1 MPACQMRTILR
12 SIPTLCPVPPSSEI
26 KVSLE
31 SETKRNSS
39 QKSSKVVQ
47 RKKIAALA
55 EAIILQSME
64 DLWSKTQKNKSLD
77 FFTNEGFHIC
87 AEMAGM
93 KVMDRIRL
101 LGLLRRLD
109 GRTFDS
115 RHSKK
120 VRSMIKKKIDE
131 SNLV

>member
-1 MPACQMRTILR
+1 MPTCQMRTILR
-12 SIPTLCPVPPSSEI
+12 SIPTLCPVPSSEI

-31 SETKRNSS
+31 SENKRNSS
-39 QKSSKVVQ
+39 QKSSKIVQ

-101 LGLLRRLD
+101 LSLLRRLD

-120 VRSMIKKKIDE
+120 VRFMIKKKIDE
-131 SNLV
+131 SNLR